1 MTINV
6 DVEPATPLD
15 AVDVPLPAT
24 PTTSQ
29 HEINVLRFG
38 NSQGRMWLGELNTI
52 RWAWDKQV
60 ALWKDDIAQNPER
73 WTVEALM
80 ETVEAFGDMF
90 IKETSE

>member
-1 MTINV
+1 MTTNV
-6 DVEPATPLD
+6 AVEPLDAVD
-15 AVDVPLPAT
+15 AVDVPLPAA
-24 PTTSQ
+24 PDTSQ